1 MVVLSA
7 GTAKV
12 CKETQKILMNLSKRI
27 SDLICG
33 TDCAEED
40 ERSVIEFGIGIL
52 LSKMLNLI
60 TEIIIGCLFSM
71 LFETV
76 IFLLTF
82 SFLRSYAGGF
92 HASSSLKCYISSSAI
107 MSVALL
113 IIKYVDMPFVNIVFT
128 LLGVVLCLFFAPVG
142 SKNKPLDA
150 IEKAVYR
157 KRTMI
162 ILFIILLVMI
172 VSYFLHINIV
182 FVTLS
187 VVVLIEGI
195 MLILGKF

>member
-1 MVVLSA
+1 MD
-7 GTAKV
+7 
-12 CKETQKILMNLSKRI
+12 LSKKI
-27 SDLICG
+27 SAFVCG

-76 IFLLTF
+76 IFLFAF

-92 HASSSLKCYISSSAI
+92 HASSSLKCYISSSAT
-107 MSVALL
+107 MAAAL
-113 IIKYVDMPFVNIVFT
+113 IIVKYVDMPLANIAFALFGT
-128 LLGVVLCLFFAPVG
+128 VLCLIFAPVE
-142 SKNKPLDA
+142 SRNKPLDT

-162 ILFIILLVMI
+162 TLFMVLLVMTA
-172 VSYFLHINIV
+172 SYFLHINIA

-187 VVVLIEGI
+187 IVLLIEGI
-195 MLILGKF
+195 MLILGKIQCK